1 MGQDTSPFL
10 NFTLKNI
17 ITNPYPMEQNKTN
30 PSIVEQIKEYVETR
44 IKLLKYKAIDQA
56 TGIIASTIA
65 YAIIG
70 VLGLFILLFFSVTL
84 ALFLG
89 SLFGSYWAG
98 FGCVTLIYIVLA
110 ALVLIL
116 KAKYIE
122 APLIGFFITKL
133 FKNDSK

>member
-1 MGQDTSPFL
+1 
-10 NFTLKNI
+10 
-17 ITNPYPMEQNKTN
+17 MEQNKTN

-65 YAIIG
+65 YAVIG